1 MSVCECV
8 HARVRVFGA
17 GRTCSFCCH
26 VGPSGSCSHVW
37 SVTDAFGHLAGYFV
51 VPDGPGWGQSTSC
64 SPGNGRSARSAR
76 PGAARPRTGRP
87 PGARGGGS
95 GAAAAREA
103 RVHLQNLL
111 AGVHGRCL
119 TSNGTDFKEERE
131 MNACSPPSSCRAP
144 AAPRRAGR
152 VCLLSGLRRASTPA
166 LPLGPLSARTHAP
179 SVSTSC
185 APHHHAV
192 LYIKVLML
200 FYEFWILVYK
210 P

>member
-1 MSVCECV
+1 M
-8 HARVRVFGA
+8 
-17 GRTCSFCCH
+17 
-26 VGPSGSCSHVW
+26 
-37 SVTDAFGHLAGYFV
+37 Y
-51 VPDGPGWGQSTSC
+51 
-64 SPGNGRSARSAR
+64 PGNGRSARSAR

-111 AGVHGRCL
+111 AGVHGCCL

-166 LPLGPLSARTHAP
+166 LPAVRAPTAVSSLGPLSARTHAP

-185 APHHHAV
+185 APHNHAV

>member
-1 MSVCECV
+1 M
-8 HARVRVFGA
+8 
-17 GRTCSFCCH
+17 
-26 VGPSGSCSHVW
+26 
-37 SVTDAFGHLAGYFV
+37 Y
-51 VPDGPGWGQSTSC
+51 
-64 SPGNGRSARSAR
+64 PGNGRSARSAR

-144 AAPRRAGR
+144 AVPRRAGR

-166 LPLGPLSARTHAP
+166 LPAVRAPPRRRPWALSPLAPTPRPSARP
-179 SVSTSC
+179 V
-185 APHHHAV
+185 PHIIT
-192 LYIKVLML
+192 LCYTLR
-200 FYEFWILVYK
+200 Y
-210 P
+210 